1 MLESSAE
8 TFDSF
13 KHHIKVSLESF
24 GGIFKRMTVALV
36 RALAIRT
43 NGFNNKISSVINRI
57 SAIKVF
63 AVVYT
68 FIDQLA
74 PIVDLPRLSAPAKG
88 INV

>member
-1 MLESSAE
+1 MKGSAE
-8 TFDSF
+8 TLESL
-13 KHHIKVSLESF
+13 KHHITVSLESF
-24 GGIFKRMTVALV
+24 GGIFKRMAVALV

-43 NGFNNKISSVINRI
+43 DGFNNKISSLINHI

-68 FIDQLA
+68 FIDKLA
-74 PIVDLPRLSAPAKG
+74 LIVDLPRLSAPAKG